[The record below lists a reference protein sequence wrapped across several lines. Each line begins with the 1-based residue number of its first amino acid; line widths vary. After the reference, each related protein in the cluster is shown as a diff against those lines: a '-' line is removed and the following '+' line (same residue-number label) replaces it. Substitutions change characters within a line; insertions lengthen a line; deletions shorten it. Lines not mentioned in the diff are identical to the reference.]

1 MRALFWILRS
11 VALLAVPLVG
21 VSLWLDTHGETATAT
36 VTGKREEI
44 GIEHNPTGGWYSR
57 RYLDVTVP
65 GLTSGFR
72 PSVWVDSTEFDR
84 IRVGARVT
92 VRYVSCCP
100 IYSRLASHST
110 GGAAWE
116 AARELGSDPVLDWLA
131 LGSVALIIAAR
142 LASVV
147 VLGTGLAWLL
157 AAVVF
162 LFPARPARV
171 ATGVE
176 TTARVTGISLVD
188 ESPVRRV
195 SRSYGS
201 RSHPERLTVPYQIV
215 QLRFVPAGR
224 TDTVLVV
231 DEVDAGS
238 VPSLDVG
245 AQLRVRYDPKA
256 PWDALLVDARR
267 TFRQRNRFHY
277 LFLVLWC
284 VGFGTAM
291 GMTWRLRGRR
301 RTVSAAATT

>member
-1 MRALFWILRS
+1 
-11 VALLAVPLVG
+11 
-21 VSLWLDTHGETATAT
+21 
-36 VTGKREEI
+36 
-44 GIEHNPTGGWYSR
+44 
-57 RYLDVTVP
+57 
-65 GLTSGFR
+65 
-72 PSVWVDSTEFDR
+72 
-84 IRVGARVT
+84 

-110 GGAAWE
+110 RGAAWE

-142 LASVV
+142 LASV
-147 VLGTGLAWLL
+147 LGTGLAWLWAGL
-157 AAVVF
+157 VF
-162 LFPARPARV
+162 LFPARPPRV

-238 VPSLDVG
+238 VPSLDFG

-256 PWDALLVDARR
+256 PWDALLVDAKR

-277 LFLVLWC
+277 LFLVIWC

-301 RTVSAAATT
+301 RTVPAAATT